1 MTKFLLR
8 DSSGP
13 TCGGESSG
21 GEKELEYEDSAKRLF
36 ERNEW
41 IRNHLCRYR
50 GAAMFVRV
58 DTVMNE

>member
-13 TCGGESSG
+13 TCGGESSV
-21 GEKELEYEDSAKRLF
+21 GEKEYEDSVKRLF

-41 IRNHLCRYR
+41 IIIIFADIEGRLRLF
-50 GAAMFVRV
+50 ASIP
-58 DTVMNE
+58 

>member
-21 GEKELEYEDSAKRLF
+21 GEKELEYEDSVKRLF

-41 IRNHLCRYR
+41 IIIIFADIEGRLRLF
-50 GAAMFVRV
+50 ASIP
-58 DTVMNE
+58 

>member
-13 TCGGESSG
+13 TCGGESSD

-41 IRNHLCRYR
+41 IIIIFADIEGRLRLF
-50 GAAMFVRV
+50 ASIP
-58 DTVMNE
+58 

>member
-41 IRNHLCRYR
+41 IIIIFADIEGRLRLF
-50 GAAMFVRV
+50 ASIP
-58 DTVMNE
+58 